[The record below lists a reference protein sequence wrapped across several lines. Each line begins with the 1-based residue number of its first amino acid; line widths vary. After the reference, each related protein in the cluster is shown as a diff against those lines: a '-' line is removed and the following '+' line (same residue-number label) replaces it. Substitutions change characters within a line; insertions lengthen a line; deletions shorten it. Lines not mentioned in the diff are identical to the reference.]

1 MKRSEKKIYMTIT
14 RNYDQR
20 RVRRDTVPQQTT
32 KTNMHDAPVCRPEE
46 RPEDSRSSGGGKR
59 RSQTRLVTETASAL

>member
-1 MKRSEKKIYMTIT
+1 MTIT

-32 KTNMHDAPVCRPEE
+32 KTNTHDAPVCRPEE
-46 RPEDSRSSGGGKR
+46 RPEDSRSGARKR